1 VRAFATHLPPVLTDR
16 ERLAAEFIRHVK
28 AERSARTRGGEPTRD
43 RADERT
49 R

>member
-1 VRAFATHLPPVLTDR
+1 VRSFTTRLPPVLTDR

-28 AERSARTRGGEPTRD
+28 AERSVRTRGGEPTRD
-43 RADERT
+43 RTAERT